1 MIVNSKEA
9 ASLLLLEF
17 AFASHPAID
26 KTNKETEEG
35 TETFSGEYLD
45 NYLPR
50 LEAYISANREAFIS
64 LQKKAIQYL
73 KGIVQ

>member
-17 AFASHPAID
+17 AFGNHPAVD
-26 KTNKETEEG
+26 KISKETEG
-35 TETFSGEYLD
+35 GKETFSGEYLD

-50 LEAYISANREAFIS
+50 LEAYISANRDAFIS
-64 LQKKAIQYL
+64 LQKKAIKYL
-73 KGIVQ
+73 KGMV

>member
-17 AFASHPAID
+17 SFANNPDFD
-26 KTNKETEEG
+26 KINRETDDGNEA
-35 TETFSGEYLD
+35 FSGEYLD

-64 LQKKAIQYL
+64 LQKKAIKYL
-73 KGIVQ
+73 KGMG